1 MAFMK
6 SWAFKST
13 GLTLLLVLR
22 QGTTRKQS
30 KTKVAEDLLSSKGVV
45 EQLSLEDMALL
56 PTSCPSQDGA
66 LTGRVQ
72 PRSGKANAWYG
83 TSPFVFPHP
92 GLVWPAPGNIVMVW
106 DFRHRAEDLQKT
118 AQILYISVH
127 CSIV

>member
-1 MAFMK
+1 MK

-83 TSPFVFPHP
+83 TGPLVFPHP

-118 AQILYISVH
+118 AQSLYISVH